1 MSVSIL
7 GIGVVSALGSG
18 VAAIKDALQG
28 NAEPHIE
35 NETIET
41 ADGTVDLP
49 VYRAR
54 VEGLDAFVPKR
65 ALRRVDPFA
74 RMALLSSHL
83 SIADAHLNIEDPGR
97 LGVVFGSGHGSAQT
111 TFRFLDGIIED
122 GDPGASPTHFAN
134 SVHNALASQTSIFL
148 KASGPCSTI
157 TTFNHTVSQV
167 LFTAQTWLEQGA
179 ADYVLAGFGDEY
191 CDVLGYAAATL
202 RDNQTQTLQ
211 PLHFNTCSFL
221 PGEGHVTFLL
231 GRTKQSTPY
240 GSLET
245 RGLFLSV
252 REVND
257 LLRECS
263 AVFLAANGESDAGAA
278 FQKLELPE
286 NTSAH
291 SGWFGSMPLNAA
303 FELATAAVQ
312 MQQESASGVQSVI
325 CVEYAGKE
333 RFNVYEVKKRD
344 SE

>member
-1 MSVSIL
+1 VAVSIL

-18 VAAIKDALQG
+18 VASLKDALQG
-28 NAEPHIE
+28 KAAPQIQ

-41 ADGTVDLP
+41 AEGTINLP
-49 VYRAR
+49 VFRAR

-83 SIADAHLNIEDPGR
+83 SIADAGLSIEDPGR

-122 GDPGASPTHFAN
+122 GDQGASPTYFAS
-134 SVHNALASQTSIFL
+134 SVHNALASQASIFL

-157 TTFNHTVSQV
+157 TSFNHTVSQV
-167 LFTAQTWLEQGA
+167 LFTAQTWLEQEA

-191 CDVLGYAAATL
+191 CDVLGYAAASL
-202 RDNQTQTLQ
+202 RDGQIQTME
-211 PLHFNTCSFL
+211 PLNFKMCSFL

-231 GRTKQSTPY
+231 GRADRDTPY

-245 RGLFLSV
+245 RGLFLNAK
-252 REVND
+252 EVNR
-257 LLRECS
+257 LLQDRPI
-263 AVFLAANGESDAGAA
+263 VYLAANGNSDDGAV
-278 FQKLELPE
+278 FQKLDVPE
-286 NTSAH
+286 NTLVHA
-291 SGWFGSMPLNAA
+291 GWFGGMPLNAA

-312 MQQESASGVQSVI
+312 VQQESAKNVQSVI

-333 RFNVYEVKKRD
+333 RFNVYEVKKE
-344 SE
+344 S